1 VAESTVCWYVV
12 REKHCWYV
20 VVTLASSD
28 LDVVRVIWLELEQ
41 AWRVWA
47 WYTCLYSCLLADR
60 MLLLSIRKSGQTP
73 AAAGF
78 LRVASRQ
85 REPQLAPGPLH
96 EHRAAVSP
104 LGPPPPHDVNGSVNE
119 WMGSSRQ
126 KSWDGR
132 TPLTISTY
140 LIIVNARCWIL
151 KVFTYCV

>member
-1 VAESTVCWYVV
+1 MYVV
-12 REKHCWYV
+12 WIWIWIWIWRAGGGGW

-47 WYTCLYSCLLADR
+47 WSTCLYSCLLADR
-60 MLLLSIRKSGQTP
+60 MLLLASVRKSEQRP
-73 AAAGF
+73 ATACF
-78 LRVASRQ
+78 LHVASRQ
-85 REPQLAPGPLH
+85 HEPQLAPGPLH

-104 LGPPPPHDVNGSVNE
+104 PGPPPPHTVNGSMNE
-119 WMGSSRQ
+119 WMGSSGQ

-151 KVFTYCV
+151 KVFT